1 MKYALTHCYT
11 DQNKGDAAIIIA
23 TTQLLRKLDS
33 NAKITMF
40 STFGPN
46 DEKFKNEHEFVG
58 KYGDALFPGMFYQ
71 PEPIIGKNDF
81 SRVFHFMWITLKFL
95 VLLITQNSMVTSLF
109 FTKLE
114 RQGISDFLQSDI
126 VISKGGSYITTQ
138 NNSARQCLSLITMLY
153 PFFLAK
159 RYRKKM
165 VIFSQ
170 SLGPVSGRFNKWLMH
185 KALSRISK
193 IFLRENVCLN
203 EYSEIKELEKTVD
216 ISIIPDSAFY
226 LKSEKKLSKH
236 SVKLDSKK
244 FNVGFTIVD
253 HAFKYIE
260 NELDKEAKIVAYK
273 NSLIETI
280 KYLIAE
286 HDANIHIFPQVIV
299 ANSHLGHNDV
309 KISRE
314 IEQVFADLGLGERV
328 KYHYGDFNPMQ
339 LKDMYSLMDIFVGT
353 RLHSVIFSLSNN
365 VPSINIAYHGT
376 KSQGILKSVAGFEK
390 NVISINEISPSSLI
404 EMVTLLIQTRV
415 LAVET
420 LKSENVRMNHEL
432 EAAMM
437 EVIEMGST
445 H

>member
-58 KYGDALFPGMFYQ
+58 KYGDDLFPGMFYQ
-71 PEPIIGKNDF
+71 PEPVIGSNDF
-81 SRVFHFMWITLKFL
+81 SRMFHFLWITFKFSI
-95 VLLITQNSMVTSLF
+95 LLITQNPLIISLF
-109 FTKLE
+109 FSKLE
-114 RQGISDFLQSDI
+114 RRGIREFLQSDV

-138 NNSARQCLSLITMLY
+138 NNSVRQSLSLITMLF
-153 PFFLAK
+153 PFLLAK
-159 RYRKKM
+159 RYSKKM

-170 SLGPVSGRFNKWLMH
+170 SLGPVRGGFNKWLMH
-185 KALSRISK
+185 KALSSVSK
-193 IFLRENVCLN
+193 IFLREDVCLN
-203 EYSEIKELEKTVD
+203 QYTEIKELEKSVD

-226 LKSEKKLSKH
+226 LESETKLSKH
-236 SVKLDSKK
+236 PIKLDSKK

-260 NELDKEAKIVAYK
+260 DENEKKAKIETYK
-273 NSLIETI
+273 YSLIETI
-280 KYLIAE
+280 KYLVAE
-286 HDANIHIFPQVIV
+286 HDADIHIFPQVIV

-309 KISRE
+309 KISKE
-314 IEQVFADLGLGERV
+314 IERVCAEIGLGERV

-365 VPSINIAYHGT
+365 VPSINISYHGT
-376 KSQGILKSVAGFEK
+376 KSEGILKSVDGFEK
-390 NVISINEISPSSLI
+390 NVISINEISPNSLI
-404 EMVTLLIQTRV
+404 AMVTLLIKTRNQ
-415 LAVET
+415 AIEK
-420 LKSENVRMNHEL
+420 LKIENARMKNEL
-432 EAAMM
+432 EVAML
-437 EVIEMGST
+437 EVIELANIN
-445 H
+445 